1 MATSAAADTEDL
13 AVSLT
18 PHSRSVPLYQLMLFD
33 DDGGDAALPQAC
45 AKGDASAAH
54 GDDELLR
61 AARLPPL
68 RLPPRLQQPS
78 CSAGASPSTSSSTSS
93 PTPAANRSKHMGF
106 DPFAAALEKVRGD
119 AAGDT
124 MLRRDWSLG
133 DDDVATVSAH
143 SETSSSGPTGSKAAA
158 QTAGTTVATRPTTRR
173 KKKGVR
179 HRLRKAVMGVRPSN
193 VLG

>member
-1 MATSAAADTEDL
+1 MATLAAADTEEDL

-18 PHSRSVPLYQLMLFD
+18 PHSRSLPLYQLMLFD

-45 AKGDASAAH
+45 AKSDASAAY

-61 AARLPPL
+61 AGRLPPL

-78 CSAGASPSTSSSTSS
+78 CSAGASPSTSSTSS

-119 AAGDT
+119 AGDT

-133 DDDVATVSAH
+133 DDDGATVSAH
-143 SETSSSGPTGSKAAA
+143 SESSSSGPTGSSAAA
-158 QTAGTTVATRPTTRR
+158 QTAGTTVAARPTNASEEEGRQAPAA
-173 KKKGVR
+173 KGR
-179 HRLRKAVMGVRPSN
+179 DGCESE
-193 VLG
+193 